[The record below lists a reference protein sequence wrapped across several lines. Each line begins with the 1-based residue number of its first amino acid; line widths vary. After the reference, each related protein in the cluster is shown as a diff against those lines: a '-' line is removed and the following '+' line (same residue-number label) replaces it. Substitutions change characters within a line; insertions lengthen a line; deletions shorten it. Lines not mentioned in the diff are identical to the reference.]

1 MRRLSLLVALVASLA
16 MSSCMYFD
24 TDINDRL
31 DDLDDRLE
39 SLEGTKLPSVDEQIS
54 NILASLAELQGVDA
68 ELQALIEALSDDAE
82 AHAAL
87 IEALQARATALEGA
101 LVDLES
107 YVDGE
112 LQSIEDWS
120 SATFATLEQYAA
132 VQSELSSIKAL
143 VEQRYAEIT
152 AAYTAALADAIATSE
167 SSMKAWVNEQLAGY
181 YTIAETDAQLA
192 LLQQSIE
199 SVNGAL
205 LDDIATLSG
214 RVDVMEAE
222 LTAAYKSAIE
232 EAIATN
238 NGVIDGKIADAVATI
253 NDRVDSEVAAINARI
268 DALEERIKDLEDAL
282 DKIKTLDIVFDIESG
297 KACMAGAS
305 IEFGYTI
312 VGGDDATE
320 VESFGDRGWGADV
333 VATDATSGRIR
344 VTAPMYGGNGKV
356 VVLATSG
363 AGASAMKSIRFEEG
377 ILTDIA
383 DRYEVDW
390 EACTLAVR
398 LKTNVDYEVRIPVDA
413 QSWLSVADTRAEV
426 RQDTLTFSVAENPDD
441 SSARTATVELVSEF
455 GEVLQSFEI
464 VQRAPIV
471 FADEIVKMVCVNKF
485 DANGDGEL
493 SYMEA
498 SKVKYI
504 GDYFFGDY
512 APEVKSFDEL
522 QYFVNVASIGNYAFE
537 NCSSLTSITIP
548 EGVTSIGEF
557 VFSSCTSLTSITIP
571 EGVTSIGNYAFY
583 FCTSL
588 TSITIPESVV
598 SIGDGAFGNCTS
610 LTSITIPEGVT
621 SICNSAFWGCS
632 SLTSITIPEGVTSI
646 GNYAF
651 DGCTSLTS
659 ITIPEI
665 VTSIGYNA
673 FLGCTSLT
681 SITIPDGVTSIGGY
695 TFFNCSSLTS
705 ITIPESVA
713 SIEVYTFSGCSS
725 LTSIN
730 IPESVVSIKSWAFRD
745 CSSLTSIT
753 IPEGVISIGDEAF
766 FNCSSL
772 TSITIPE
779 SVVSIGYEAF
789 RSCTSLENVYCKSTT
804 PPVAKLSSY
813 GSWAAF
819 DSNASG
825 RRIYVPMESVEA
837 YKSADGWK
845 NYADSIV
852 GYYFENEVPEY
863 DSDLVT
869 VEIVEHGYFL
879 CSDLVEIPGC
889 EFFANDYYSNKVIFP
904 VEFNIAGEYS
914 SFNAQC
920 YSWGGRND
928 EYTDDMYVGGL
939 IYQINQFGSMSTQP
953 TYVILGMNVDY
964 YTYVAMA
971 IDAEGHYSKLAK
983 LKIVTSEEGVNKDIT
998 EFKEFWNRMQNS

>member
-68 ELQALIEALSDDAE
+68 EIQALIEALSEDAE

-101 LVDLES
+101 LADLES

-112 LQSIEDWS
+112 LQSIEDWA

-132 VQSELSSIKAL
+132 VQSELSTIKAL

-152 AAYTAALADAIATSE
+152 AAYTVALADAIATSE

-312 VGGDDATE
+312 VGGDDDTE

-333 VATDATSGRIR
+333 IATDATSGRIR

-390 EACTLAVR
+390 EACTLYVR
-398 LKTNVDYEVRIPVDA
+398 LKTNVDYEVRIPADA
-413 QSWLSVADTRAEV
+413 QSWLSVADTRATV
-426 RQDTLTFSVAENPDD
+426 REDTLMFSVAENPDD
-441 SSARTATVELVSEF
+441 SPERTAVVELINNC

-464 VQRAPIV
+464 VQKIQPSSNPIQ
-471 FADEIVKMVCVNKF
+471 FADQYVKEVCVEKF
-485 DANGDGEL
+485 DTNGDGEL
-493 SYMEA
+493 SYLEA

-504 GDYFFGDY
+504 DGYFFGDY

-522 QYFVNVASIGNYAFE
+522 QYFVNVTTIRTDAFRDCSSLASIPIPEGVTSIGWYAFLDCSSLTNITIPEGVNSIGNGAFYGCSSLASIQIPEGITSIGNNTFRDCSSLTNITIPEGVTSIGNGAFDDCSSLASIQIPEGVTSIGHYVFFSCSSLTSLTIPEGVTSIGEYAFFS
-537 NCSSLTSITIP
+537 CSSLTSITIP
-548 EGVTSIGEF
+548 EGVTSIGEW
-557 VFSSCTSLTSITIP
+557 I
-571 EGVTSIGNYAFY
+571 FY
-583 FCTSL
+583 
-588 TSITIPESVV
+588 
-598 SIGDGAFGNCTS
+598 
-610 LTSITIPEGVT
+610 
-621 SICNSAFWGCS
+621 GCS
-632 SLTSITIPEGVTSI
+632 SLTSITIPEGVVSI
-646 GNYAF
+646 GS
-651 DGCTSLTS
+651 D
-659 ITIPEI
+659 
-665 VTSIGYNA
+665 
-673 FLGCTSLT
+673 
-681 SITIPDGVTSIGGY
+681 
-695 TFFNCSSLTS
+695 
-705 ITIPESVA
+705 
-713 SIEVYTFSGCSS
+713 
-725 LTSIN
+725 
-730 IPESVVSIKSWAFRD
+730 AFRD
-745 CSSLTSIT
+745 CI
-753 IPEGVISIGDEAF
+753 
-766 FNCSSL
+766 
-772 TSITIPE
+772 
-779 SVVSIGYEAF
+779 
-789 RSCTSLENVYCKSTT
+789 
-804 PPVAKLSSY
+804 
-813 GSWAAF
+813 
-819 DSNASG
+819 
-825 RRIYVPMESVEA
+825 
-837 YKSADGWK
+837 
-845 NYADSIV
+845 
-852 GYYFENEVPEY
+852 
-863 DSDLVT
+863 
-869 VEIVEHGYFL
+869 
-879 CSDLVEIPGC
+879 
-889 EFFANDYYSNKVIFP
+889 
-904 VEFNIAGEYS
+904 
-914 SFNAQC
+914 
-920 YSWGGRND
+920 
-928 EYTDDMYVGGL
+928 
-939 IYQINQFGSMSTQP
+939 
-953 TYVILGMNVDY
+953 
-964 YTYVAMA
+964 
-971 IDAEGHYSKLAK
+971 
-983 LKIVTSEEGVNKDIT
+983 
-998 EFKEFWNRMQNS
+998 